1 VIPARHVGDHGTV
14 LAMSARH
21 PGRVLLPYPADA
33 PTVALRIPTDVR
45 RRHLRALRNRQARR
59 VATRIVLI
67 VLGVGVLHVLVMV
80 TVVAV
85 PAVVAF
91 GVSAL

>member
-1 VIPARHVGDHGTV
+1 
-14 LAMSARH
+14 
-21 PGRVLLPYPADA
+21 
-33 PTVALRIPTDVR
+33 
-45 RRHLRALRNRQARR
+45 
-59 VATRIVLI
+59 
-67 VLGVGVLHVLVMV
+67 VLHVLVMV